1 MSSNIQEIFPNIDL
15 KNSLKTHFDKE
26 TLINKIT
33 SLIGFIP
40 NYQSLKLDIE
50 LTKLVINII
59 EDELKNDKKTNKN
72 DLLITVL
79 GKIFNLSGDDLN
91 VLNQQ
96 LVFLKDNKQITGIP
110 LSKKY
115 IKSATRWITRRIAYT
130 RF

>member
-15 KNSLKTHFDKE
+15 KNSLKIHFDKE

-40 NYQSLKLDIE
+40 SYQSLKLDIE

-59 EDELKNDKKTNKN
+59 EDELKNDKTTNKN

-79 GKIFNLSGDDLN
+79 GRVFNLNGDELK

-96 LVFLKDNKQITGIP
+96 LEFLKNNKHIKGIP

-115 IKSATRWITRRIAYT
+115 IKSATRWITRRIA
-130 RF
+130 

>member
-33 SLIGFIP
+33 SLISFIP
-40 NYQSLKLDIE
+40 NYQSLKLDVE

-72 DLLITVL
+72 DLLIAVL
-79 GKIFNLSGDDLN
+79 SRVFNLNGEEIN

-96 LVFLKDNKQITGIP
+96 LEFLKKNKHIKGIP

-115 IKSATRWITRRIAYT
+115 IKSATRWISRRID
-130 RF
+130 

>member
-26 TLINKIT
+26 TLINKIS
-33 SLIGFIP
+33 SLISFIP
-40 NYQSLKLDIE
+40 NFQSLKLDIE

-72 DLLITVL
+72 DLLTTIL
-79 GKIFNLSGDDLN
+79 GKIFNLNGDELK

-96 LVFLKDNKQITGIP
+96 LEF
-110 LSKKY
+110 
-115 IKSATRWITRRIAYT
+115 
-130 RF
+130 

>member
-15 KNSLKTHFDKE
+15 KNSLKIHFDKE

-59 EDELKNDKKTNKN
+59 EDELKNDKTTNKN
-72 DLLITVL
+72 DLLTTVL
-79 GKIFNLSGDDLN
+79 GRIFNLNGDELK

-96 LVFLKDNKQITGIP
+96 LEFLKNNKHINGIP

-115 IKSATRWITRRIAYT
+115 IKSATRWITRRIA
-130 RF
+130 

>member
-15 KNSLKTHFDKE
+15 KNSLKIHFDKE

-59 EDELKNDKKTNKN
+59 EDELKNDKTTNKN
-72 DLLITVL
+72 DLLTTVL
-79 GKIFNLSGDDLN
+79 GRIFNLNGDELK

-96 LVFLKDNKQITGIP
+96 LEFLKNNKHIKGIP

-115 IKSATRWITRRIAYT
+115 IKSATRWFSRRID
-130 RF
+130 

>member
-1 MSSNIQEIFPNIDL
+1 MTSNIQQIFPNIDL

-40 NYQSLKLDIE
+40 NYQSLKLNVE

-59 EDELKNDKKTNKN
+59 EDELKNDKVTNKN
-72 DLLITVL
+72 DLLVTVL
-79 GKIFNLSGDDLN
+79 SKVFNLSGDDLN

-115 IKSATRWITRRIAYT
+115 IKSATRWISRRIN
-130 RF
+130 

>member
-1 MSSNIQEIFPNIDL
+1 MSSNNIQEIFPNIDL
-15 KNSLKTHFDKE
+15 KNSLKIHFDKE

-40 NYQSLKLDIE
+40 SYQSLKLDIE

-59 EDELKNDKKTNKN
+59 EDELKNDKTTNKN
-72 DLLITVL
+72 DLLTTVL
-79 GKIFNLSGDDLN
+79 GRIFNLNGDELK

-96 LVFLKDNKQITGIP
+96 LEFLKNNKHIKGIP

-115 IKSATRWITRRIAYT
+115 IKSATRWITRRIA
-130 RF
+130 

>member
-15 KNSLKTHFDKE
+15 KNSLKIHFDKE

-40 NYQSLKLDIE
+40 SYQSLKLDIE

-59 EDELKNDKKTNKN
+59 EDELKNDKTTNKN

-79 GKIFNLSGDDLN
+79 GRIFNLNGDELK

-96 LVFLKDNKQITGIP
+96 LEFLKNNKHIKGIP

-115 IKSATRWITRRIAYT
+115 IKSATRWITRRIA
-130 RF
+130 

>member
-1 MSSNIQEIFPNIDL
+1 MTSNIQQIFPNVDL

-40 NYQSLKLDIE
+40 NYQSLKLNVE
-50 LTKLVINII
+50 LTKLVSNII
-59 EDELKNDKKTNKN
+59 EDELKNDKVTNKN
-72 DLLITVL
+72 DLLVTVL
-79 GKIFNLSGDDLN
+79 TKVFNLSGDDIN

-110 LSKKY
+110 ISKKY
-115 IKSATRWITRRIAYT
+115 IKSATRWITRKIG
-130 RF
+130 

>member
-15 KNSLKTHFDKE
+15 KNSLKIHFDKE

-59 EDELKNDKKTNKN
+59 EDELKNDKTTNKN
-72 DLLITVL
+72 DLLTTVL
-79 GKIFNLSGDDLN
+79 GRIFNLNGDELK

-96 LVFLKDNKQITGIP
+96 LEFLKNNKHIKGIP

-115 IKSATRWITRRIAYT
+115 IKSATRWITRRIA
-130 RF
+130 

>member
-26 TLINKIT
+26 TLINKIS

-40 NYQSLKLDIE
+40 SYQSLKLDIE

-59 EDELKNDKKTNKN
+59 EDELKNDKTTNKN
-72 DLLITVL
+72 DLLTTVL
-79 GKIFNLSGDDLN
+79 GRIFNLNGDELK

-96 LVFLKDNKQITGIP
+96 LEFLKNNKHINGIP

-115 IKSATRWITRRIAYT
+115 IKSATRWITRRIA
-130 RF
+130 